1 MTSYL
6 DAADHVDI
14 FVPHAFDEH
23 TVDLGEIRMNYVVA
37 GAPENPALLLIAA
50 QTESW
55 WGYEAAITTPRT
67 GSSAGA
73 EHPTSSRRRRRAGWC
88 LGDAQLLPHGRS
100 RAGDRHLNFYET
112 RDNLHPTIALLI
124 FPTSH
129 SSRTT

>member
-23 TVDLGEIRMNYVVA
+23 TVDLGKIRMNYVVA

-73 EHPTSSRRRRRAGWC
+73 EHPTSSRRRRRAGC
-88 LGDAQLLPHGRS
+88 SSGAPTPVTLGAP
-100 RAGDRHLNFYET
+100 
-112 RDNLHPTIALLI
+112 
-124 FPTSH
+124 
-129 SSRTT
+129 